1 MTEYSNA
8 TEAAPGAAKSA
19 SVWLD
24 RLTAYKSRFEKW
36 YKACENVDKHY
47 SRKDRADTTERE
59 YAIFWANLEVLR
71 PATYARPPAP
81 VVAPRFKDSNPIA
94 REASE
99 ALERTLVTTFEQ
111 ADIDDLLRQVRD
123 EYLRYGRGTAWV
135 RMVNGNAIEYDFV
148 GHKDFAHELKPVWR
162 EVTWVARRAW
172 LNRESGVQRFGDAFK
187 KVALK
192 KQDENSAIEKKDDC
206 APVWEIWCK
215 TSRKVYWVAEDF
227 EQILDE
233 QDPMFDLVGFWPCPK
248 PALATLEPK
257 SLVPVPE
264 IKQYKDQIEEINEYT
279 ARIAAV
285 SESLKLRGFYAAGTG
300 DVATAIEVAMKSQDD
315 RALLVPISSFAALGG
330 SSFKDSIVWVPIAEA
345 VALVRE
351 LVALRRVVIE
361 DVYQITGISD
371 IVRGQSDPNETMG
384 AQQLKSQWG
393 SMRIRERQA
402 EIARLA
408 RDMTRITGEIIA
420 EHFEP
425 ETLLEMAQV
434 TLPNAQQKQQ
444 AEMLA
449 AQAQQMQQPLPKE
462 VSSILKRP
470 SFEEVVAF
478 LRNDRARGFVIEIET
493 DSTIQPDED
502 AEKQRR
508 IEFVTSVGGLF
519 QQAAPLVMQAPM
531 LGKFVVEVMKFAAG
545 GFRAGRPLEAS
556 LDELGEQ
563 IEAMSEQAAQPQE
576 PPPDPAVELKKAEI
590 ELKRAES
597 EQKLAFEKQRH
608 AQQMQFDQEKHAQEV
623 ILKREDMAARQMEA
637 KTKTEIEGQRH
648 QAEMDFK
655 REQGEADREAH
666 ARTMT
671 QNSLDGEGVMQKAAD
686 ALSQM
691 ATDQAQV
698 MADQSQAMAQAVQA
712 LTAAVERLGGP
723 RRKTVMG
730 SKGQQYE
737 ITDEAI

>member
-1 MTEYSNA
+1 
-8 TEAAPGAAKSA
+8 
-19 SVWLD
+19 
-24 RLTAYKSRFEKW
+24 
-36 YKACENVDKHY
+36 
-47 SRKDRADTTERE
+47 
-59 YAIFWANLEVLR
+59 
-71 PATYARPPAP
+71 
-81 VVAPRFKDSNPIA
+81 
-94 REASE
+94 
-99 ALERTLVTTFEQ
+99 
-111 ADIDDLLRQVRD
+111 
-123 EYLRYGRGTAWV
+123 
-135 RMVNGNAIEYDFV
+135 
-148 GHKDFAHELKPVWR
+148 
-162 EVTWVARRAW
+162 
-172 LNRESGVQRFGDAFK
+172 
-187 KVALK
+187 
-192 KQDENSAIEKKDDC
+192 
-206 APVWEIWCK
+206 
-215 TSRKVYWVAEDF
+215 
-227 EQILDE
+227 
-233 QDPMFDLVGFWPCPK
+233 
-248 PALATLEPK
+248 
-257 SLVPVPE
+257 
-264 IKQYKDQIEEINEYT
+264 
-279 ARIAAV
+279 
-285 SESLKLRGFYAAGTG
+285 
-300 DVATAIEVAMKSQDD
+300 
-315 RALLVPISSFAALGG
+315 
-330 SSFKDSIVWVPIAEA
+330 

-462 VSSILKRP
+462 VASILKRP

-545 GFRAGRPLEAS
+545 GFRAGRPLESS

-576 PPPDPAVELKKAEI
+576 PPPDPAIELKKAEI

-623 ILKREDMAARQMEA
+623 VLKREDMAARQMEA

>member
-1 MTEYSNA
+1 MKDYTNA
-8 TEAAPGAAKSA
+8 TEGAPNAPKSA

-24 RLTAYKSRFEKW
+24 RLNAYKSKFEKW
-36 YKACENVDKHY
+36 YKTCENVDKQY
-47 SRKDRADTTERE
+47 CRKDRADSADRE
-59 YAIFWANLEVLR
+59 YAIFWANVEVLK

-81 VVAPRFKDSNPIA
+81 VVAPRFKDSNPVA

-99 ALERTLVTTFEQ
+99 VLERALITTFEQ

-135 RMVNGNAIEYDFV
+135 RLVAGERVEYDHV
-148 GHKDFAHELKPVWR
+148 GHQDFAHELKKNWR

-172 LNRESGVQRFGDAFK
+172 LDRESGVERFGDAFK
-187 KVALK
+187 MVPLK
-192 KQDENSAIEKKDDC
+192 KQDENSAVEKKDDC

-215 TSRKVYWVAEDF
+215 KSGMVYWVAEDHN
-227 EQILDE
+227 EILDE
-233 QDPMFDLVGFWPCPK
+233 QPPMFDLKEFWPCPK
-248 PALATLEPK
+248 PAFGTLEPK

-285 SESLKLRGFYAAGTG
+285 SESLKLRGFYAAGAG
-300 DVATAIEVAMKSQDD
+300 DVATAIEAAMKSMDD

-345 VALVRE
+345 VTLVRE
-351 LVALRRVVIE
+351 LVSLRRVVIE

-402 EIARLA
+402 EIARVA
-408 RDMTRITGEIIA
+408 RDLTRMSGEMLA
-420 EHFEP
+420 EHCPP
-425 ETLLEMAQV
+425 ETLAEMSQL
-434 TLPNAQQKQQ
+434 TLPTAMQKQQ

-449 AQAQQMQQPLPKE
+449 AQAQQMQQPVSKE
-462 VSSILKRP
+462 VSAILKRP
-470 SFEEVVAF
+470 SSDEVFAF
-478 LRNDRARGFVIEIET
+478 LSNDRARGFVIEIET

-519 QQAAPLVMQAPM
+519 QQAAPLVMQAPI

-556 LDELGEQ
+556 LDELGQQ
-563 IEAMSEQAAQPQE
+563 IEGMAEQAAQPQE
-576 PPPDPAVELKKAEI
+576 PPPDPAIELKKAEL
-590 ELKRAES
+590 ELKRAEAAARVEIDREKLKLEAEKAVQEREKMAS
-597 EQKLAFEKQRH
+597 EMDMERQ
-608 AQQMQFDQEKHAQEV
+608 KHAEEMA
-623 ILKREDMAARQMEA
+623 IKRDDLAMRQKQNDARAENEMIKIAANA
-637 KTKTEIEGQRH
+637 NGPTVYGKNG
-648 QAEMDFK
+648 K
-655 REQGEADREAH
+655 R
-666 ARTMT
+666 
-671 QNSLDGEGVMQKAAD
+671 SSSGVVRYGANGKRISA
-686 ALSQM
+686 
-691 ATDQAQV
+691 
-698 MADQSQAMAQAVQA
+698 
-712 LTAAVERLGGP
+712 
-723 RRKTVMG
+723 
-730 SKGQQYE
+730 
-737 ITDEAI
+737 